1 MPIQT
6 KNMHSHSVLM
16 LILVAFAVSCQKQPA
31 YITND
36 GQVYGTFYHIVYQS
50 PGAIDYHAE
59 IENKFR
65 EYTLTFSPFEEASV
79 ISKINRNE
87 PVSLNNHFFKCFTLA
102 QEISER
108 TDGAFDI
115 TVAPMVN
122 AWGFGFRNKETITEG
137 LIDSLKAIT
146 GYRKV
151 WLENRKIVK
160 ENPNT
165 MLDMS
170 AIAKGYTC
178 DLIGELLAGKGCK
191 NFMVEIGGE
200 VVAKGVNA
208 KGAIWSI
215 GITEPKDD
223 PLFGNNQLNTIVR
236 LPGKALATS
245 GNYRNFYIK
254 EGVKYAHTIDPKTG
268 YPVQHSLLSATV
280 MANDCATADAFATAF
295 MVMGLEK
302 GIQYDEK
309 NPDLDVYFIYTDEQ
323 GNNQVYASE
332 NFKRILVE

>member
-1 MPIQT
+1 
-6 KNMHSHSVLM
+6 MHCQKIPGL
-16 LILVAFAVSCQKQPA
+16 LLLLFAVSCNEQAA

-50 PGAIDYHAE
+50 PGGKDYHAE

-65 EYTLTFSPFEEASV
+65 EYTLIFSPFEKTSV

-87 PVSLNNHFFKCFTLA
+87 AVSPGRHFIRCFALA
-102 QEISER
+102 QEISEQ

-122 AWGFGFRNKETITEG
+122 AWGFGFKNKETITDR

-151 WLENRKIVK
+151 WLEKGKIVK
-160 ENPNT
+160 KNPNT

-178 DLIGELLAGKGCK
+178 DLTGEFLTQKGCK

-200 VVAKGVNA
+200 VVAKGVNT
-208 KGAIWSI
+208 KGLNWSI
-215 GITEPKDD
+215 GITEPADD
-223 PLFGNNQLNTIVR
+223 TLFGSSQLNAIVR
-236 LPGKALATS
+236 LTGKALATS
-245 GNYRNFYIK
+245 GNYRNFYMRN
-254 EGVKYAHTIDPKTG
+254 GVKYAHTINPKTG

-280 MANDCATADAFATAF
+280 MAGDCATADAFATAF
-295 MVMGLEK
+295 MVMGLEE
-302 GIQYDEK
+302 GIQLYK
-309 NPDLDVYFIYTDEQ
+309 KIPGLDVYFIYTDES

-332 NFKRILVE
+332 NFKNIMDE

>member
-1 MPIQT
+1 MPIRT
-6 KNMHSHSVLM
+6 KNMHSQSVLM
-16 LILVAFAVSCQKQPA
+16 LFLLVFAVSCQKQAA

-87 PVSLNNHFFKCFTLA
+87 PVSLNSHFIKCFILA
-102 QEISER
+102 QEISKR

-122 AWGFGFRNKETITEG
+122 AWGFGFRNKETITDR
-137 LIDSLKAIT
+137 LIDSLKTIT

-151 WLENRKIVK
+151 WLENGKIVK

-178 DLIGELLAGKGCK
+178 DLTGEFLAAKGCK

-200 VVAKGVNA
+200 VVAKGVNP
-208 KGAIWSI
+208 KGVNWSI

-223 PLFGNNQLNTIVR
+223 PLFGSNQLNTIVR
-236 LPGKALATS
+236 LSGKTLATS

-254 EGVKYAHTIDPKTG
+254 NGVKYAHTIDPKTG
-268 YPVQHSLLSATV
+268 YPVKHSLLSATV

-302 GIQYDEK
+302 GIQYYEK
-309 NPDLDVYFIYTDEQ
+309 IPDLDVYFIYTDEQ

-332 NFKRILVE
+332 NFKRIQVE